1 MTPTRIEPLW
11 LDKIGHNMWSFF
23 SRMDGMESR
32 VGDIYKTKTEA
43 LADLEGYAYRGG
55 WVK

>member
-43 LADLEGYAYRGG
+43 LADLDGYAYRGG